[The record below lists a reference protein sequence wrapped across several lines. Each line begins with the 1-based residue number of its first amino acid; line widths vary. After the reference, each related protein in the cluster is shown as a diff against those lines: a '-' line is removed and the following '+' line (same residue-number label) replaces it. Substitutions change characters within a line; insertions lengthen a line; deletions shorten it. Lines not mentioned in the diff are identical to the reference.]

1 MTFHFCWL
9 EIITFAR
16 WKRWQTQWLS
26 TLAGARVWREVELW
40 ELKDLPGAGGLQTFL
55 SCPVT
60 WEIQRNLCP
69 NHWCQMTFNIWN
81 SKRNPCWKLQL
92 LTMEKDESAP
102 CRRVTTHGGNFFLTS
117 DAFSFSRSQD
127 VRSFTFV
134 FTLVLSLFYLCL
146 RMSEEFYRLR
156 SFSINKGRLIKLGD
170 SIASRLVLQHII
182 TTYCIVTYFRDQ
194 LQSSNID
201 AKANIPAINFPTACS
216 NTAFNV
222 YIPSAETKRPW
233 FDQSSENFKSRRSR
247 SPCSTTATNTS
258 RFSPWTQKISN
269 QHASLLCVKV
279 YKSVTFF
286 PLF

>member
-9 EIITFAR
+9 EIITFAH
-16 WKRWQTQWLS
+16 WKCWQTEWLS

-69 NHWCQMTFNIWN
+69 NHWCQMTFDISN

-102 CRRVTTHGGNFFLTS
+102 CRRVTTHGGKFFLTS

-170 SIASRLVLQHII
+170 SIASRLVLQHIL
-182 TTYCIVTYFRDQ
+182 V
-194 LQSSNID
+194 
-201 AKANIPAINFPTACS
+201 INFNLQTLM
-216 NTAFNV
+216 
-222 YIPSAETKRPW
+222 
-233 FDQSSENFKSRRSR
+233 
-247 SPCSTTATNTS
+247 
-258 RFSPWTQKISN
+258 QKQIF
-269 QHASLLCVKV
+269 QQ
-279 YKSVTFF
+279 
-286 PLF
+286 

>member
-16 WKRWQTQWLS
+16 WKCWQTEWLS

-170 SIASRLVLQHII
+170 SIASRLVLQHILVI
-182 TTYCIVTYFRDQ
+182 NFNLQTLMQKQIFQRETQ
-194 LQSSNID
+194 LS
-201 AKANIPAINFPTACS
+201 FPTACS

-222 YIPSAETKRPW
+222 YIPSSETKIPW
-233 FDQSSENFKSRRSR
+233 LDQSSENFKSRRSR

-258 RFSPWTQKISN
+258 RFFPWTQKISN